1 MDQRDMA
8 KNCGM
13 TQQSVSQAEL
23 REYAETI
30 SIGKLRKVA
39 RAMGFE
45 VVYFLMPQ
53 KPGKSGNVAG
63 RKNPSTALRSPGV

>member
-1 MDQRDMA
+1 MA

-23 REYAETI
+23 REFAETI

-45 VVYFLMPQ
+45 VVYFLMPHTL
-53 KPGKSGNVAG
+53 GKSVNLAG
-63 RKNPSTALRSPGV
+63 RTDPSSAVRPPRR